1 MNKEEKVTR
10 KETFILIWS
19 VTISYLDLWYENL
32 SKTDWPGFMGIQGP
46 FSFIWYHLHH
56 MANLWSPLRSESEQ
70 QGTQPRC
77 WCLLC
82 SFGGDLSK
90 ICGVDVQTW
99 YLLATWQGD
108 RPSTTG
114 TGKGQQRKQTANS
127 RRVLELCMQLRCSL
141 WLRQVSLPKDGWE
154 AFADKAQAI
163 SLNHKP
169 SDKHQRLIFMVLY
182 RVLLAIKHHPKVSV
196 AVDFHFEVHNS
207 LQVNGNQ

>member
-1 MNKEEKVTR
+1 MKTYLKQTDLASWGYKVHFPSSGIICTTWQICEALWDQSLNNKA
-10 KETFILIWS
+10 LSQDADACS
-19 VTISYLDLWYENL
+19 VALV
-32 SKTDWPGFMGIQGP
+32 
-46 FSFIWYHLHH
+46 
-56 MANLWSPLRSESEQ
+56 
-70 QGTQPRC
+70 
-77 WCLLC
+77 
-82 SFGGDLSK
+82 GGNLSK
-90 ICGVDVQTW
+90 ICGMDVQTW

-114 TGKGQQRKQTANS
+114 TGKGERRKQTANS

-169 SDKHQRLIFMVLY
+169 SDKHQRLIFMVLS

-196 AVDFHFEVHNS
+196 AVDFHVEVHNS